1 MFDYET
7 VGNIHIH
14 SHYSDGAGDVRE
26 IAEAASKVGL
36 DFICLNDHHF
46 MTDSLHLDEE
56 GYHGDV
62 LVLMGLEIGRR
73 YHHYLA
79 YDLRTWIN
87 GKGLGPQEIIDQ
99 VNQQGGFGFLA
110 HPFEKGMPFSEGSV
124 AYTWNDLSVEGF
136 TGICI
141 WNFTSRW
148 KERIKTFL
156 HGLYCLALKKQSLKP
171 PSRETLAFWDRL
183 CQEERVVAIGGS
195 DAHGSL
201 FQWRRL
207 SFTPLSYDFLLNS
220 INIHLL
226 VQKRLP
232 KDHAE
237 AKDIIYEAMR
247 AGRLFVAHDNLSDA
261 RGSRFEFVAED
272 GSNLLMVEEGDS
284 YPGELFVELPQ
295 PGEIRLLRDGEMV
308 RRWRGRESVYHVEE
322 KGVYRVEIYKHVFL
336 FGWRPWI
343 YSNPIYLR

>member
-1 MFDYET
+1 MFDHET
-7 VGNIHIH
+7 VGNLHIH
-14 SHYSDGAGDVRE
+14 SHYSDGAGDVHE
-26 IAEAASKVGL
+26 IAKAASKAGL

-46 MTDSLHLDEE
+46 MIDSLHLDEE
-56 GYHGDV
+56 GYYGDV

-79 YDLRTWIN
+79 YNLKALIN
-87 GKGLGPQEIIDQ
+87 GKDLSPQEIIDQ

-136 TGICI
+136 AGICI

-148 KERIKTFL
+148 KERIKTSL

-171 PSRETLAFWDRL
+171 PSRETLAFWDKL
-183 CQEERVVAIGGS
+183 CRGKRIVAIGGS

-201 FQWRRL
+201 FRWRR
-207 SFTPLSYDFLLNS
+207 FHFKPLSYDFVLNS

-226 VQKRLP
+226 VKKNLP
-232 KDHAE
+232 KDYEE
-237 AKDIIYEAMR
+237 AKGIIYEAMR
-247 AGRLFVAHDNLSDA
+247 AGRLFVAHDNLCDA
-261 RGSRFEFVAED
+261 RGFRFEFVAED
-272 GSNLLMVEEGDS
+272 GSNLLMGEEGDFH
-284 YPGELFVELPQ
+284 PGELFIELPYK
-295 PGEIRLLRDGEMV
+295 GEIRLIRDGELV
-308 RRWRGRESVYHVEE
+308 RNWRGLDAAYHVKER
-322 KGVYRVEIYKHVFL
+322 GIYRVEIYKHLFL